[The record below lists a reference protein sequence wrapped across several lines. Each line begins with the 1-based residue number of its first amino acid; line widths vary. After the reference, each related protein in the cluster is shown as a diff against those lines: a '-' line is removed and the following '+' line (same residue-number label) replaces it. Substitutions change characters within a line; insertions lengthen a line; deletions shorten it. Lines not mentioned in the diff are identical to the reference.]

1 MDIKRC
7 PFFVCLHSYM
17 DETIKYTF
25 CKEERLCRKGG
36 FEELLSSGYS
46 FVSYPLRVVIR
57 LYPREEKD
65 FPARIAVSVSKRR
78 FKRAVKR
85 NRVKRLIRE
94 TYRLNKNILYSYIPE
109 DKTMDILFIY
119 LHDEIFEYGK
129 IEKAITGAIKKI
141 RSYIEKDGSG
151 DISDTH

>member
-1 MDIKRC
+1 
-7 PFFVCLHSYM
+7 M
-17 DETIKYTF
+17 DEAIKYTF

-46 FVSYPLRVVIR
+46 FVTYPLRVIIR
-57 LYPREEKD
+57 LCPREGKE
-65 FPARIAVSVSKRR
+65 FPARMAVSVSKKR

-85 NRVKRLIRE
+85 NRVKRLVRE
-94 TYRLNKNILYSYIPE
+94 AYRLNKNILYSRIPG

-119 LHDEIFEYGK
+119 LHHEISEFDK

-141 RSYIEKDGSG
+141 VAYIEKDSG
-151 DISDTH
+151 SDTADTH